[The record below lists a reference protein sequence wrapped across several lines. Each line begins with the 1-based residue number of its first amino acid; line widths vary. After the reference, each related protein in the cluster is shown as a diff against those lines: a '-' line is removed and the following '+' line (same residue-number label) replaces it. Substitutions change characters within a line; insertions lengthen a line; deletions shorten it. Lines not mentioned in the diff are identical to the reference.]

1 MIKTAK
7 FSLLLDGKVLQF
19 KALNSSS
26 QRKFRDKGNKKGAK
40 KAWTMLQE
48 AGLGHLTKVK
58 AQRGTDMVNYNSVT
72 CIVHA
77 WFAAKLTD
85 SGN

>member
-1 MIKTAK
+1 MSTSTTDDGAALKTAK
-7 FSLLLDGKVLQF
+7 FSLLLDGQVLQF

-48 AGLGHLTKVK
+48 AGLGHLTEVK
-58 AQRGTDMVNYNSVT
+58 AQRGTDMVKLNSAT
-72 CIVHA
+72 CLCSV
-77 WFAAKLTD
+77 
-85 SGN
+85 